1 MCIHK
6 LRSGFAVLFVVVG
19 VVCCLFVCACVC
31 MLRLKETEANSLN
44 LFFYCF
50 ELFLIHQKFVIVY
63 TFVNF

>member
-19 VVCCLFVCACVC
+19 VATRACVC